1 MRKYL
6 EDMLV
11 GRFFKSTPDADGM
24 DGLGQWVLDDGS
36 EIETV
41 SDPIDGYVMVIE
53 LEDVDLV
60 RDPITSLAPIRQ
72 ESATPSS
79 QWFVALCGEQ
89 VKATIHAYVSAARP
103 TLDAFIEGV

>member
-11 GRFFKSTPDADGM
+11 GRFFESTPDADGV

-72 ESATPSS
+72 ERSTSSS

-89 VKATIHAYVSAARP
+89 VKATIHVYVTPVSP
-103 TLDAFIEGV
+103 TLGSFIEGA